1 MSAGRKSY
9 YIPKKTA
16 VQQKRRTKTS
26 SKKST
31 TKKSRRTPSIRITQ
45 IGQVHALYL
54 SVLFACMTAFGLII
68 LLSASS
74 VAGHFENGDA
84 LGLFRRQL
92 TWAAIGAVGFFVAS
106 RLDYRLLRKVVIPM
120 LVVSVGLLV
129 AVLIPGVGINANGS
143 SRWLGLGPLVIQPAE
158 IAKFVL
164 VVFIAHL
171 LTLRERRMNRPEMTV
186 RPTMLVLATY
196 SLLLLLQPKLGT
208 IVVLG
213 LTSVIM
219 LFVAGSRL
227 RYLTGWAAAGGAVFT
242 AAVLTSDHAV
252 RRLQA
257 FIDPLSNL
265 DAGAFQPVQS
275 QVAAASGGLTGVGIG
290 AGRAKYGFLPEVES
304 DFIFA
309 NLAEETG
316 LVGST
321 AVIGFY
327 LLVAWF
333 GFRAA
338 MNAPERFGMLLAA
351 GFTALITMQAFLN
364 IGVVI
369 GVLPTTGVP
378 LPFVSAG
385 GSSLVMM
392 LTAAGIIT
400 NVARRA
406 KVKT

>member
-1 MSAGRKSY
+1 MSSGRKSY
-9 YIPKKTA
+9 YIPKKRVA
-16 VQQKRRTKTS
+16 VERKANHKTKSKR
-26 SKKST
+26 
-31 TKKSRRTPSIRITQ
+31 SRRVPSIRITE

-74 VAGHFENGDA
+74 VAGHFEDGDA

-92 TWAAIGAVGFFVAS
+92 TWAAIGAVGFFIAS
-106 RLDYRLLRKVVIPM
+106 RFDYRHLRKIVTPM
-120 LVVSVGLLV
+120 LIGSVGLLI

-143 SRWLGLGPLVIQPAE
+143 SRWLGIGPLVIQPAE
-158 IAKFVL
+158 IAKFAL
-164 VVFIAHL
+164 VIFVAHL
-171 LTLRERRMNRPEMTV
+171 LTLRERRMDRPEMTV
-186 RPTMLVLATY
+186 RPAMLVLATY
-196 SLLLLLQPKLGT
+196 SLLLVLQPKLGT

-213 LTSVIM
+213 LTTVIM

-227 RYLTGWAAAGGAVFT
+227 RYLTGWAAAGGALFI
-242 AAVLTSDHAV
+242 AAVFTSDHAM
-252 RRLQA
+252 RRIQA
-257 FIDPLSNL
+257 FLNPLENL
-265 DAGAFQPVQS
+265 DAAAFQPVQS
-275 QVAAASGGLTGVGIG
+275 QVAAASGGITGVGIG

-316 LVGST
+316 LIGST

-338 MNAPERFGMLLAA
+338 MNAPERFGMLIAA

-385 GSSLVMM
+385 GSSLVML
-392 LTAAGIIT
+392 LTAAGLIT

-406 KVKT
+406 KVRS

>member
-1 MSAGRKSY
+1 
-9 YIPKKTA
+9 
-16 VQQKRRTKTS
+16 
-26 SKKST
+26 
-31 TKKSRRTPSIRITQ
+31 
-45 IGQVHALYL
+45 
-54 SVLFACMTAFGLII
+54 MTAFGLII